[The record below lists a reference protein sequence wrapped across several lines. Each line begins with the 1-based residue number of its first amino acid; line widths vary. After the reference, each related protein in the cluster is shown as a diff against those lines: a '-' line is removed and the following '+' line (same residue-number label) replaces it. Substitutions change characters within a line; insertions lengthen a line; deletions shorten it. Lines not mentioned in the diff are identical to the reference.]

1 MAQKGA
7 AADSKFQE
15 AARLRAESEQ
25 DRRVV
30 QGLQL
35 LNKQWDDDVFRQV
48 AKGLNMTEDE
58 IEATLLSTRTPN
70 PAPSSNGSPAQGTQG
85 TQGGNQWGPPPKQTP
100 VGFSM
105 LDDELKAAMAE
116 VTQTVLW
123 ERDIQNS
130 LAKDEVLG
138 YNIKEKGSAAADKLA
153 GLAKGIIR
161 RRLLENPQ
169 AGSNRTQL
177 INETVAELRTLVNDV
192 GTLTKPIPPSGLGPA
207 PMSGRTESYPTTRPK
222 RVEAISGDHAD
233 FIADTIGYKLAQG
246 LKRP

>member
-1 MAQKGA
+1 MLAQKGA
-7 AADSKFQE
+7 AADGKFQD
-15 AARLRAESEQ
+15 AARMRAEAE
-25 DRRVV
+25 DATRVV

-35 LNKQWDDDVFRQV
+35 LNQKWDDDVFRQV
-48 AKGLNMTEDE
+48 AKGLHMSEDE
-58 IEATLLSTRTPN
+58 IEATLESVRTPAN
-70 PAPSSNGSPAQGTQG
+70 PSPNGNPGNIGRGQAPAPANS
-85 TQGGNQWGPPPKQTP
+85 P
-100 VGFSM
+100 VGFNQ
-105 LDDELKAAMAE
+105 LDDELKTALAE

-130 LAKDEVLG
+130 LVKDEVLG
-138 YNIKEKGSAAADKLA
+138 YNIKEKGSAAADKLS

-177 INETVAELRTLVNDV
+177 INETVAELRTLVKDV
-192 GTLTKPIPPSGLGPA
+192 GTLTNPIPPSGLGPA
-207 PMSGRTESYPTTRPK
+207 PMSGRTEIYPTQKPK
-222 RVEAISGDHAD
+222 RPEAISGDHAD